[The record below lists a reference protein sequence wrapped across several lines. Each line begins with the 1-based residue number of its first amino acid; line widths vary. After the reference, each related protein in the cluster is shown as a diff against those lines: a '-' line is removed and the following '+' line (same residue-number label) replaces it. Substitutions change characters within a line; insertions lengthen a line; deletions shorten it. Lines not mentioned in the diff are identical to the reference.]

1 MPILR
6 LTAPITFVLSS
17 MLCTPFS
24 LAADTEIQA
33 TTPTPTAVTAT
44 TVEAKASA
52 PKVTFEQ
59 ITLAAPIQNEQARS
73 LGKRVNQPTIVTLP
87 LSPQSELALQA
98 KNTYASDQAALVKT
112 SAPPQKVTPSATT
125 APTPP
130 QPKVEV
136 QATPT
141 VDETTEQTDAE
152 HDLAEIG
159 QALAQVQQVAQ
170 VVTKHEKAT
179 TTPVTAAAPAKSS
192 SAQSQTLSE
201 RPVAAASSAQATTAK
216 PQAPA
221 SPVAA
226 PSNAA
231 SKTISSGSHIV
242 ESDSLVPS
250 DQSGVNTTLQPS
262 IVETAPKAPKIIIE
276 QIPTELIDGL
286 LQTLS
291 M

>member
-44 TVEAKASA
+44 TVEAKVSV

-87 LSPQSELALQA
+87 LSPQSELELQA

-112 SAPPQKVTPSATT
+112 SAPPQKVTPSAAT

-136 QATPT
+136 QATPK
-141 VDETTEQTDAE
+141 VDEKTEQTDAE

-179 TTPVTAAAPAKSS
+179 TTPVTATATAKSS